1 MLVRVDLAF
10 CVQVYAPV
18 EDDICSGVLAPEE
31 AGVQQMSEQ
40 CDACTTVC
48 VQEKPFTFSDE
59 ISLSGSKPEAEE
71 LLKCRAALRC
81 SESKVIGNKLIFKG
95 ESQLQMLYRSS
106 AGGLCTAEYELPFSQ
121 IMEITGGGGG
131 VPPVMC
137 TWF

>member
-1 MLVRVDLAF
+1 MDLAF

-59 ISLSGSKPEAEE
+59 ISLSGSKRRRKK

-95 ESQLQMLYRSS
+95 ESHFS
-106 AGGLCTAEYELPFSQ
+106 ALPLLRRRTVHSG
-121 IMEITGGGGG
+121 I
-131 VPPVMC
+131 
-137 TWF
+137 

>member
-1 MLVRVDLAF
+1 MDLAF

-71 LLKCRAALRC
+71 AAEVPRCPCGAVSPRSSETSLFSRGRASFRC
-81 SESKVIGNKLIFKG
+81 S
-95 ESQLQMLYRSS
+95 
-106 AGGLCTAEYELPFSQ
+106 TA
-121 IMEITGGGGG
+121 
-131 VPPVMC
+131 PPARRTVHSGI
-137 TWF
+137 